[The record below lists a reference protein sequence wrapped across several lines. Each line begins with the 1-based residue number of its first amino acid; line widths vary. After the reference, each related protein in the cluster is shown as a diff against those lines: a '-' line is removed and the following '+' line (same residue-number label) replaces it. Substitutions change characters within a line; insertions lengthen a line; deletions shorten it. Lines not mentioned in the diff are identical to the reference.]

1 MSAAPITL
9 DAAWLRAHPL
19 PVHAE
24 QTDKNSRGRVV
35 LVGGSALVPGGLR
48 LTAEAAFQSGAGK
61 VQLAVPQMLAI
72 PLGMLL
78 PEAGFFALPVDAEG
92 EIAGTAPVRDVV
104 ADCDCLVIG
113 PAMGS
118 VAAAGL
124 VLEELLPAEGPR
136 SVILDAAAVSA
147 GAGRE
152 HLLRGLA
159 GRLILT
165 PHAGEM
171 SVLTGEAA
179 EALIA
184 DREAVLTRLAR
195 DMDAVVMLK
204 GPTTML
210 ANPEGELA
218 LYGGG
223 GVGLATGGSGD
234 VLTGIIAGLCAQ
246 GLSGW
251 EAACWGVW
259 LHGEAGRRLGER
271 YGPMGFLARQLP
283 AETPSLMRGI

>member
-1 MSAAPITL
+1 MSVAPL

-24 QTDKNSRGRVV
+24 QTDKNSRGRVM
-35 LVGGSALVPGGLR
+35 LIGGSALVPGGLR

-61 VQLAVPQMLAI
+61 VQLAVPEMLAI
-72 PLGMLL
+72 PLGVTL
-78 PEAGFFALPVDAEG
+78 PEAGMFALPASADG
-92 EIAGTAPVRDVV
+92 EIAGTEPVQDLLCT
-104 ADCDCLVIG
+104 CDCLAIG

-124 VLEELLPAEGPR
+124 VLDALLPSEGAC

-147 GAGRE
+147 GNGRE
-152 HLLRGLA
+152 ALLRGLS

-171 SVLTGEAA
+171 SALTGEDAD
-179 EALIA
+179 ALTA
-184 DREAVLTRLAR
+184 DREALLRRLAG
-195 DMDAVVMLK
+195 DFGAVVMLK
-204 GPTTML
+204 GPTTMI

-218 LYGGG
+218 LYSGG

-234 VLTGIIAGLCAQ
+234 VLTGIIAGLSAR
-246 GLSGW
+246 GLSNW

-259 LHGEAGRRLGER
+259 LHGEAGRRLAER
-271 YGPMGFLARQLP
+271 HGPMGFLARQLP

>member
-1 MSAAPITL
+1 MSERPITL
-9 DAAWLRAHPL
+9 DAAWLRDHPL

-24 QTDKNSRGRVV
+24 ETDKNSRGRVV

-61 VQLAVPQMLAI
+61 VQLAVPEPLAV
-72 PLGMLL
+72 PLGITL
-78 PEAGFFALPVDAEG
+78 PEAGFFALPADADG
-92 EIAGTAPVRDVV
+92 EIAGTGPVEGV
-104 ADCDCLVIG
+104 AGNCDCLVIG

-118 VAAAGL
+118 VAAAGR
-124 VLEELLPAEGPR
+124 VLDALLGSQGAC

-152 HLLRGLA
+152 ELLRGLS

-165 PHAGEM
+165 PHAGEL
-171 SVLTGEAA
+171 SKLTGE
-179 EALIA
+179 ERQALIA
-184 DREAVLTRLAR
+184 DREDVLPRLAR
-195 DMDAVVMLK
+195 EFGAVVMLK
-204 GPTTML
+204 GSTTLL
-210 ANPEGELA
+210 ANPAGELA

-234 VLTGIIAGLCAQ
+234 VLTGIIAGLSAR
-246 GLSGW
+246 GLSDW

-259 LHGEAGRRLGER
+259 LHGEAGRRLAER
-271 YGPMGFLARQLP
+271 HGPMGFLARQLA

>member
-9 DAAWLRAHPL
+9 DAAWLREHPL
-19 PVHAE
+19 PVHGE
-24 QTDKNSRGRVV
+24 ETDKNSRGRVL
-35 LVGGSALVPGGLR
+35 LVGGSARVPGGLR

-72 PLGMLL
+72 PLGVML
-78 PEAGFFALPVDAEG
+78 PEAGMFALPADADG
-92 EIAGTAPVRDVV
+92 EIAGTGPVREV
-104 ADCDCLVIG
+104 ARSCDCLAIG

-124 VLEELLPAEGPR
+124 VLDALLDGEGAC
-136 SVILDAAAVSA
+136 SVLLDAAAVSA
-147 GAGRE
+147 GNGRE
-152 HLLRGLA
+152 GLLRRLA

-165 PHAGEM
+165 PHAGEL
-171 SVLTGEAA
+171 SALTGEAP
-179 EALIA
+179 ERLIA
-184 DREAVLTRLAR
+184 DREAVLRRLAA
-195 DMDAVVMLK
+195 DFGAVAMLK

-218 LYGGG
+218 LYAGG

-234 VLTGIIAGLCAQ
+234 VLTGIIAGLSAR
-246 GLSGW
+246 GLSNW

-259 LHGEAGRRLGER
+259 LHGEAGRRLAER
-271 YGPMGFLARQLP
+271 HGPMGFLARQLP

>member
-1 MSAAPITL
+1 MSPAPITL
-9 DAAWLRAHPL
+9 DARWLRDHPL
-19 PVHAE
+19 PVHADE
-24 QTDKNSRGRVV
+24 TDKNSRGRVM

-61 VQLAVPQMLAI
+61 VQVAVPQMLAI
-72 PLGMLL
+72 PLGVLL
-78 PEAGFFALPVDAEG
+78 PEAGMFALPADAEG
-92 EIAGTAPVRDVV
+92 EIAGTGPVQALVDK
-104 ADCDCLVIG
+104 CDCLVIG

-118 VAAAGL
+118 AKAAGL
-124 VLEELLPAEGPR
+124 VLDTLLPQENAC
-136 SVILDAAAVSA
+136 SVILDAAAVAA

-152 HLLRGLA
+152 DLLRGLS

-171 SVLTGEAA
+171 AALTGEDA
-179 EALIA
+179 EALTR
-184 DREAVLTRLAR
+184 DREDVLRRLAR
-195 DMDAVVMLK
+195 DLGAVVMLK

-234 VLTGIIAGLCAQ
+234 VLTGIIAGLSAR
-246 GLSGW
+246 GLPNW

-259 LHGEAGRRLGER
+259 LHGEAGRRLAER
-271 YGPMGFLARQLP
+271 HGPMGFLARQLP

>member
-1 MSAAPITL
+1 MRASPITL

-61 VQLAVPQMLAI
+61 VQLAVPESLAI
-72 PLGMLL
+72 PLGMML
-78 PEAGFFALPVDAEG
+78 PEAGFFALPAGDDG
-92 EIAGTAPVRDVV
+92 EIAGTAPVLDLIGQ
-104 ADCDCLVIG
+104 CDCLVIG

-118 VAAAGL
+118 VDAAGR
-124 VLEELLPAEGPR
+124 VLDALLPRRGAC

-152 HLLRGLA
+152 HLLSGLS

-171 SVLTGEAA
+171 SALTGETA
-179 EALIA
+179 EVLTEN
-184 DREAVLTRLAR
+184 REAVLTRLAR
-195 DMDAVVMLK
+195 DFGAVVMLK
-204 GPTTML
+204 GPTTLL
-210 ANPEGELA
+210 ANPAGELA

-234 VLTGIIAGLCAQ
+234 VLAGIIAGLSAR
-246 GLSGW
+246 GLPDW

-259 LHGEAGRRLGER
+259 LHGEAGRRLAER
-271 YGPMGFLARQLP
+271 HGPMGFLARHLP

>member
-1 MSAAPITL
+1 MTGAPITL

-19 PVHAE
+19 PVHADA
-24 QTDKNSRGRVV
+24 DKNTRGRVV
-35 LVGGSALVPGGLR
+35 LVGGSVRVPGGLR

-61 VQLAVPQMLAI
+61 VQLAVLDMLAI
-72 PLGMLL
+72 PLGVSV
-78 PEAGFFALPVDAEG
+78 PEAGMFALRADDDG
-92 EIAGTAPVRDVV
+92 EIADTAPVR
-104 ADCDCLVIG
+104 ALMEHCDCLAIG

-118 VAAAGL
+118 VTAARR
-124 VLEELLPAEGPR
+124 VLEELLPKEAAC
-136 SVILDAAAVSA
+136 SVILDAAAVAA
-147 GAGRE
+147 GHGSLS
-152 HLLRGLA
+152 LLRQVQ

-171 SVLTGEAA
+171 AALTGQD
-179 EALIA
+179 A
-184 DREAVLTRLAR
+184 DRVTDNRPEMLLQWAGDLG
-195 DMDAVVMLK
+195 AVVVLK

-210 ANPEGELA
+210 ANPQGDLA

-234 VLTGIIAGLCAQ
+234 VLTGIIAGLSAR
-246 GLSGW
+246 GLGHW

-259 LHGEAGRRLGER
+259 LHGEAGRRLAER
-271 YGPMGFLARQLP
+271 HGPMGFLARQLP

>member
-1 MSAAPITL
+1 MSGAPITL

-61 VQLAVPQMLAI
+61 VQLAVPGMLAI
-72 PLGMLL
+72 PLGMML
-78 PEAGFFALPVDAEG
+78 PEAGFFALPADDEG
-92 EIAGTAPVRDVV
+92 EIAGTGPVRDLVG
-104 ADCDCLVIG
+104 DCDCLVIG

-118 VAAAGL
+118 VAAAGR
-124 VLEELLPAEGPR
+124 VLDALLPSEGAC
-136 SVILDAAAVSA
+136 SVVLDAAAVSA
-147 GAGRE
+147 GAGRGA
-152 HLLRGLA
+152 LLRGLS

-165 PHAGEM
+165 PHSGEM
-171 SVLTGEAA
+171 SALTGEAP
-179 EALIA
+179 EAVVR
-184 DREAVLTRLAR
+184 DREALLTRLAR
-195 DMDAVVMLK
+195 DFGAVVMLK

-210 ANPEGELA
+210 ANPDGELA

-246 GLSGW
+246 GLPDW

-259 LHGEAGRRLGER
+259 LHGEAGRRLAER
-271 YGPMGFLARQLP
+271 HGPMGFLARQLP